1 MTFLF
6 QQFKLMATYW
16 IFTYFDKQGPRK
28 NLKPNRNWR
37 TEYSAKYFDRYH
49 IFLLLSLLR
58 NFIQQS
64 LNSGLAQV

>member
-1 MTFLF
+1 MNFLF
-6 QQFKLMATYW
+6 QQFKLMAIYW

-28 NLKPNRNWR
+28 TLKPSRNWR
-37 TEYSAKYFDRYH
+37 TEYSAKFFDCDH
-49 IFLLLSLLR
+49 IFLLFSLLR